1 MTNEDDPAGRPCLDR
16 RHLLTAV
23 GTLAMSASA
32 GCTVSLEDGIAI
44 EFGDGADDGTSTTT
58 DYGYGGSPTT
68 TATATSTSVPTAPDE
83 GSDEDS
89 STVEPTSTATDTEQ
103 STATTTDTPTATP
116 TTTDTATPTSTATST
131 PEDDYG
137 EQGYG
142 QYQYGG

>member
-1 MTNEDDPAGRPCLDR
+1 MTDEGDPAGRTRLDR
-16 RHLLTAV
+16 RQLLAAV

-32 GCTVSLEDGIAI
+32 GCTVRLEDGIAI
-44 EFGDGADDGTSTTT
+44 EFGDGANEGTTTPTT
-58 DYGYGGSPTT
+58 DYGYGGSATA
-68 TATATSTSVPTAPDE
+68 TATATSTSVPTAPEE

-89 STVEPTSTATDTEQ
+89 STSTVETVK
-103 STATTTDTPTATP
+103 
-116 TTTDTATPTSTATST
+116 PTSTATST